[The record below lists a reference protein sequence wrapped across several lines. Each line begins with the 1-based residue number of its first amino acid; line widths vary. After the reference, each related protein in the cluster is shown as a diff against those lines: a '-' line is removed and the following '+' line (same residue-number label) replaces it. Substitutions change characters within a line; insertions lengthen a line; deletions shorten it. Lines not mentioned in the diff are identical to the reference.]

1 MSEKE
6 KWVFIVNPTSG
17 GGYGSKILPELHRR
31 LEDQDIVAEIVLTEY
46 HGHATE
52 IASYFLDKGFTH
64 FIAVG
69 GDGTMNEVAE
79 PLIGNQV

>member
-1 MSEKE
+1 MTEKE

-17 GGYGSKILPELHRR
+17 GGYGKELIPELHMRV
-31 LEDQDIVAEIVLTEY
+31 EAQNIFAEIVQTEY

-52 IASYFLDKGFTH
+52 IAKQFLDKGFTH

-79 PLIGNQV
+79 PLIG